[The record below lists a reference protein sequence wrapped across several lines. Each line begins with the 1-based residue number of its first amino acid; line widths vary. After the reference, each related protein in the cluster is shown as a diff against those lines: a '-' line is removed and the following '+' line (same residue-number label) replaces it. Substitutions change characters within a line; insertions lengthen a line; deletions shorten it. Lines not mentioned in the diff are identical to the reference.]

1 MTLSAIAYLLLRRLS
16 TAESLRHY
24 QACLSLLQMAALL
37 TFYLSGNYY
46 VVQNTDA
53 SIHGEGTPIAL
64 SWLWWIF
71 TGIVPII
78 YVVAA
83 IHKKDTILLWTGL
96 TLVAGAIFTIRY
108 YYHILPAE
116 LAMIIGGCILIAGAY
131 GLIRYLQTPKHGFTS
146 IAPDEPKPHP
156 LILAET
162 FKSTPTQP
170 SDQPP
175 HFGGGSGG
183 GSGGGAGAGG
193 IY

>member
-1 MTLSAIAYLLLRRLS
+1 
-16 TAESLRHY
+16 
-24 QACLSLLQMAALL
+24 
-37 TFYLSGNYY
+37 
-46 VVQNTDA
+46 
-53 SIHGEGTPIAL
+53 
-64 SWLWWIF
+64 
-71 TGIVPII
+71 
-78 YVVAA
+78 
-83 IHKKDTILLWTGL
+83 
-96 TLVAGAIFTIRY
+96 LVAGAIFTIRY

-156 LILAET
+156 LQNLPVESLILAET